1 VSKPRRHP
9 SANGHAPAPDLAG
22 LRRRQVVEAAV
33 AVIAERG
40 VQGLSLSAVERRAG
54 MSRGQLTYYFP
65 AKEDILLAVFD
76 RLLTLTYERIGPP
89 AGRPSMDQ
97 AGAWEIIRHLLAT
110 VPEQPAASPE
120 FHCLQYTFLSQIGHR
135 ADFRERLAQLY
146 EEWRSRMAAGL
157 AQEFAAKPAIR
168 PVSPRALATLVQAL
182 LHGLALQ
189 HAADPQSFRTEELLH
204 LCVDMLGTYLW
215 GNAATTNGKNH
226 APKANKPSRVA
237 TPRRGKKPA
246 EGHRHERAGR

>member
-1 VSKPRRHP
+1 MKQPRIDVA
-9 SANGHAPAPDLAG
+9 SI
-22 LRRRQVVEAAV
+22 RREQIVEAAI
-33 AVIAERG
+33 AVIAA
-40 VQGLSLSAVERRAG
+40 QGLQNLSLSEIEKQAG

-76 RLLTLTYERIGPP
+76 RLLTLTYERIGSP
-89 AGRPSMDQ
+89 AGRPSMEQ

-157 AQEFAAKPAIR
+157 GQEFAAKPAIR
-168 PVSPRALATLVQAL
+168 PVAPRALATLVQAL

-189 HAADPQSFRTEELLH
+189 HAADPHSFRTEELLH
-204 LCVDMLGTYLW
+204 LCVDMLGSYLW
-215 GNAATTNGKNH
+215 GNAAPTNGKNH
-226 APKANKPSRVA
+226 APKANKPSRGA
-237 TPRRGKKPA
+237 APRRGKKPA